1 MAASANELKDQG
13 NKCFIAR
20 KYNDAV
26 SLYTKAIV
34 RISNSKYSTQ
44 GVQSG
49 ISTHFDRY
57 IPKISQGWT
66 PPQRLAHR

>member
-34 RISNSKYSTQ
+34 RIS
-44 GVQSG
+44 
-49 ISTHFDRY
+49 
-57 IPKISQGWT
+57 
-66 PPQRLAHR
+66 RLLFTKFLYYRS

>member
-1 MAASANELKDQG
+1 MSANMALSANELKDQG

-34 RISNSKYSTQ
+34 RI
-44 GVQSG
+44 
-49 ISTHFDRY
+49 
-57 IPKISQGWT
+57 
-66 PPQRLAHR
+66 LC